1 MGIISVR
8 IRIVRSHAAIAFKLL
23 LPLILRGILVIDK
36 GTHIEIHGIPHSR
49 IRILCVFYRSLHL
62 MEKGKNRSLNKNIVT
77 EAYIPMQEGHKSD
90 HARSMDG
97 VVRRVALRLDV
108 RCSVVRSGSDA
119 GKRSCE
125 QVVNKRAALR
135 SKLDGALRQENIVVH
150 QRRSVGHLYKKI
162 LSQGAKEFANVVGI
176 QSRLVKAKAVVIH
189 QVLRHAG
196 SLRLPVKP
204 DASRAVVNPVS
215 AENNING
222 RVHLDSADF
231 RTGKVLLVVDVVN
244 VVVLND
250 REHTSQMTDNTGLS
264 TVMNRAAANDVTA
277 NVLLVP
283 VLIACLQNA
292 VTLRLGTIFIFPLKP
307 AVVIAVLQIFS
318 K

>member
-1 MGIISVR
+1 M
-8 IRIVRSHAAIAFKLL
+8 
-23 LPLILRGILVIDK
+23 
-36 GTHIEIHGIPHSR
+36 
-49 IRILCVFYRSLHL
+49 
-62 MEKGKNRSLNKNIVT
+62 N
-77 EAYIPMQEGHKSD
+77 
-90 HARSMDG
+90 G
-97 VVRRVALRLDV
+97 VVRRIPLRLDV

-119 GKRSCE
+119 GKRPCE
-125 QVVNKRAALR
+125 QVVNKRASLR
-135 SKLDGALRQENIVVH
+135 GKLDGALRQENIVVY

-162 LSQGAKEFANVVGI
+162 LSQGAKEFANVVRI
-176 QSRLVKAKAVVIH
+176 QSLLVKAKAVVIH
-189 QVLRHAG
+189 QVLRQAG
-196 SLRLPVKP
+196 SLCLPVKP

-231 RTGKVLLVVDVVN
+231 RAGKVLLVVDVVN

-264 TVMNRAAANDVTA
+264 TVMNRAAANNMTPD
-277 NVLLVP
+277 VLLVP

-292 VTLRLGTIFIFPLKP
+292 VTLRLGTIFIFPFKP
-307 AVVIAVLQIFS
+307 TVIVAGLQIFS